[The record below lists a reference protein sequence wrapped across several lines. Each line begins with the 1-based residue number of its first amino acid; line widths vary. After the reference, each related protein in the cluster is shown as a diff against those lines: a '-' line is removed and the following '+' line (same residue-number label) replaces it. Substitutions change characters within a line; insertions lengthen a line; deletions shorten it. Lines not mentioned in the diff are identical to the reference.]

1 MKKLFVIAA
10 AAGLSFAATAS
21 TVTWG
26 AADATAV
33 DSSKITAGTFYLM
46 YASTAFDAS
55 KLTGETFSASTL
67 AAAGLDKTFDTFEY
81 SNTGTTFKKNNNIT
95 PTTTGV
101 AGGNGK
107 TVYEVLISSDGK
119 NIAWGQATMN
129 LAAAAGMN
137 QTKTLSASAF
147 TYVAASTPTPP
158 TPPDPGSI
166 PEPTSGLLL
175 LVGGAML
182 ALRRK
187 QK

>member
-26 AADATAV
+26 AKDATTIDA
-33 DSSKITAGTFYLM
+33 SKITEGTFYLM

-55 KLTGETFSASTL
+55 KLTGESFTADTL
-67 AAAGLDKTFDTFEY
+67 KTAGLDKTFDTFAY
-81 SNTGTTFKKNNNIT
+81 SNTGTVYKKNNAIT
-95 PTTTGV
+95 PSSTGV
-101 AGGNGK
+101 SAGTGL

-119 NIAWGQATMN
+119 NIAWGQTTMN
-129 LAAAAGMN
+129 LAAAAGVN
-137 QTKTLSASAF
+137 QGKTISSF
-147 TYVAASTPTPP
+147 NYVAA
-158 TPPDPGSI
+158 GSGGGGGENV

-175 LVGGAML
+175 LVGAGML

>member
-26 AADATAV
+26 ANDGSTI
-33 DSSKITAGTFYLM
+33 DSSKITEGTFYLM

-55 KLTGETFSASTL
+55 KLTGESFTADTL
-67 AAAGLDKTFDTFEY
+67 KTAGLDKQFDTFAY
-81 SNTGTTFKKNNNIT
+81 SSSNYKKKNNAIT
-95 PTTTGV
+95 PTSTGV
-101 AGGNGK
+101 SAGNGL

-119 NIAWGQATMN
+119 NIAWGQTTMN
-129 LAAAAGMN
+129 LAATAGVN
-137 QTKTLSASAF
+137 QGKTLASSAF
-147 TYVAASTPTPP
+147 SYVTASS
-158 TPPDPGSI
+158 GGGGENV

-175 LVGGAML
+175 LVGAGML

>member
-1 MKKLFVIAA
+1 MKKLFVFASAIALSIAA
-10 AAGLSFAATAS
+10 SAS

-26 AADATAV
+26 AQNASTI
-33 DSSKITAGTFYLM
+33 DSSKITEGTFYLM
-46 YASTAFDAS
+46 YSSTSFDAS
-55 KLTGETFSASTL
+55 AFTGESFSAATL
-67 AAAGLDKTFDTFEY
+67 AAAGLDKTFDTFAY
-81 SNTGTTFKKNNNIT
+81 SSTGTTQKKNNAIT
-95 PTTTGV
+95 PSSTGV
-101 AGGNGK
+101 SSGNGL

-129 LAAAAGMN
+129 LAATAGVN
-137 QTKTLSASAF
+137 QGKTLAAEAF

-158 TPPDPGSI
+158 GPGPV

-175 LVGGAML
+175 LVGAGML

>member
-10 AAGLSFAATAS
+10 AASLTFAATAS

-26 AADATAV
+26 ATAATSV
-33 DSSKITAGTFYLM
+33 DSSKITDGTFYLM
-46 YASTAFDAS
+46 YASTAFDSS
-55 KLTGETFSASTL
+55 KLTGESFSASTL
-67 AAAGLDKTFDTFEY
+67 AAAGLDKTFDTFDY
-81 SNTGTTFKKNNNIT
+81 SSTSYKKQNKGIT
-95 PTTTGV
+95 PTSTGV
-101 AGGNGK
+101 ASGNGL

-119 NIAWGQATMN
+119 NLAWGQTTMN
-129 LAAAAGMN
+129 LAASAGLN
-137 QTKTLSASAF
+137 QTKTLNSF
-147 TYVAASTPTPP
+147 TYVAAGGNTPP
-158 TPPDPGSI
+158 I

>member
-10 AAGLSFAATAS
+10 AASLSFAATAS

-26 AADATAV
+26 AKSATAV
-33 DSSKITAGTFYLM
+33 DSSKITEGTFYLM
-46 YASTAFDAS
+46 YASTAFDSS
-55 KLTGETFSASTL
+55 KLSGESFSASTL
-67 AAAGLDKTFDTFEY
+67 AAAGLDKTFDSFAY
-81 SNTGTTFKKNNNIT
+81 SSTGTFQKKNNAIT
-95 PTTTGV
+95 PSSTGV
-101 AGGNGK
+101 SSGNGK
-107 TVYEVLISSDGK
+107 TVYEVLISSDGQ
-119 NIAWGQATMN
+119 NLAWGQTTIN

-137 QTKTLSASAF
+137 QGKTMSSF

-158 TPPDPGSI
+158 TPPDPGPI

>member
-10 AAGLSFAATAS
+10 AASLSFAASAS
-21 TVTWG
+21 TVQWG
-26 AADATAV
+26 ASSATAI
-33 DSSKITAGTFYLM
+33 DSSKITEGTFYLM

-55 KLTGETFSASTL
+55 KLTGESFSADTL
-67 AAAGLDKTFDTFEY
+67 KTAGLDKTFDTFAY
-81 SNTGTTFKKNNNIT
+81 SSTGTTSKKNNAIT
-95 PTTTGV
+95 PSSTGV
-101 AGGNGK
+101 TAGTGK

-119 NIAWGQATMN
+119 NIAWGQTTIN

-137 QTKTLSASAF
+137 QNKMLDGSAF

-158 TPPDPGSI
+158 TPPDPGPI

>member
-10 AAGLSFAATAS
+10 AAGLSLAASAS

-26 AADATAV
+26 AYNSSTI
-33 DSSKITAGTFYLM
+33 DSSKITSGTFYLM
-46 YASTAFDAS
+46 YASSAFDAS
-55 KLTGETFSASTL
+55 KLTGESFSTETL
-67 AAAGLDKTFDTFEY
+67 KTAGLDKQFDTFAY
-81 SNTGTTFKKNNNIT
+81 SSTGTYQKKNNAIT
-95 PTTTGV
+95 PASTGV
-101 AGGNGK
+101 AAATGM
-107 TVYEVLISSDGK
+107 TVYEVLISDDGK
-119 NIAWGQATMN
+119 NLAWGQTTMN
-129 LAAAAGMN
+129 LANAAGMN
-137 QTKTLSASAF
+137 QPKTLSASAF

-158 TPPDPGSI
+158 TPGPDPL

>member
-10 AAGLSFAATAS
+10 AASLSFAATAS

-26 AADATAV
+26 AKNASSI
-33 DSSKITAGTFYLM
+33 DSSKITEGTFYLM

-55 KLTGETFSASTL
+55 KLTGESFSASTL
-67 AAAGLDKTFDTFEY
+67 ASAGLDKQFDTFAY
-81 SNTGTTFKKNNNIT
+81 SNTGTINKQNKAIT
-95 PTTTGV
+95 PTSTGV
-101 AGGNGK
+101 AAATGL
-107 TVYEVLISSDGK
+107 TVYEVLISSDGQ
-119 NIAWGQATMN
+119 NIAWGQTTMN

-137 QTKTLSASAF
+137 QTKTIGDF

-158 TPPDPGSI
+158 GPGPV

-175 LVGGAML
+175 LVGAGML

>member
-10 AAGLSFAATAS
+10 AASLSFAASAS

-26 AADATAV
+26 AQNASSVDA
-33 DSSKITAGTFYLM
+33 SKITEGTFYLM
-46 YASTAFDAS
+46 YASTAFDSS
-55 KLTGETFSASTL
+55 KLTGESFSAETL
-67 AAAGLDKTFDTFEY
+67 AAAGLDKTFDTFSY
-81 SNTGTTFKKNNNIT
+81 SNTGTTFKKNNAIT
-95 PTTTGV
+95 PSSTGV
-101 AGGNGK
+101 AAGNNK

-119 NIAWGQATMN
+119 NIAWGSATMN
-129 LAAAAGMN
+129 LAATPGVN
-137 QTKTLSASAF
+137 QGKTLASF

-158 TPPDPGSI
+158 TPPTPDI

>member
-10 AAGLSFAATAS
+10 AASLSFAATAS

-26 AADATAV
+26 AKDATTI
-33 DSSKITAGTFYLM
+33 DSSKITEGTFYLM

-55 KLTGETFSASTL
+55 KLTGESFSASTL
-67 AAAGLDKTFDTFEY
+67 ADAGLDKTFDSFAY
-81 SNTGTTFKKNNNIT
+81 SNTGTLNKQNKGIT
-95 PTTTGV
+95 PSSTGV
-101 AGGNGK
+101 SAGTGL
-107 TVYEVLISSDGK
+107 TIYEVLISSDGK
-119 NIAWGQATMN
+119 NIAWGQSTMN
-129 LAAAAGMN
+129 LAAAQGVN
-137 QTKTLSASAF
+137 QGKTLASSAF
-147 TYVAASTPTPP
+147 SYVAASAPTPP
-158 TPPDPGSI
+158 TPGPGPI

>member
-26 AADATAV
+26 ASDGTTI
-33 DSSKITAGTFYLM
+33 DSSKIASGTFYLM
-46 YASTAFDAS
+46 YASSAFDSS
-55 KLTGETFSASTL
+55 KLSGESFSASTL
-67 AAAGLDKTFDTFEY
+67 KDAGLDKTFDSFSY
-81 SNTGTTFKKNNNIT
+81 SSTTFQKTNTAIT
-95 PTTTGV
+95 PSSTGV
-101 AGGNGK
+101 AAGTGL

-119 NIAWGQATMN
+119 NLAWGQTTMN
-129 LAAAAGMN
+129 LAAAQGMN
-137 QTKTLSASAF
+137 QNKALSTFS
-147 TYVAASTPTPP
+147 YVAASTPTPP
-158 TPPDPGSI
+158 GPGPV

-175 LVGGAML
+175 LVGAGML

>member
-26 AADATAV
+26 V
-33 DSSKITAGTFYLM
+33 GSGSVIDSSKITEGTFYLM
-46 YASTAFDAS
+46 YASTAFDSS
-55 KLTGETFSASTL
+55 KLTGESFSASTL
-67 AAAGLDKTFDTFEY
+67 KDAGLDKTFDSFAY
-81 SNTGTTFKKNNNIT
+81 SATGTFQKKNNALT
-95 PTTTGV
+95 PTSTGV
-101 AGGNGK
+101 ASGSK

-119 NIAWGQATMN
+119 NIAWGQATIN
-129 LAAAAGMN
+129 LVAAVGMN
-137 QTKTLSASAF
+137 QPKTLDASGF
-147 TYVAASTPTPP
+147 TYVAA
-158 TPPDPGSI
+158 GSGGGGGENV

-175 LVGGAML
+175 LVGAGML

>member
-1 MKKLFVIAA
+1 MKKLFVIATA
-10 AAGLSFAATAS
+10 VGLSFAASAS

-26 AADATAV
+26 AANATV
-33 DSSKITAGTFYLM
+33 IDSSKITDGTFYLM

-55 KLTGETFSASTL
+55 KLTGESFSASTL
-67 AAAGLDKTFDTFEY
+67 ADAGLDKTFDSFAY
-81 SNTGTTFKKNNNIT
+81 SSTTFSKKNNAIT
-95 PTTTGV
+95 PNSTGV
-101 AGGNGK
+101 SAGNGK

-119 NIAWGQATMN
+119 NLAWGQTTIN

-137 QTKTLSASAF
+137 QNKGLNSF

-158 TPPDPGSI
+158 GPVDPVTPA

>member
-26 AADATAV
+26 AQDASAI

-46 YASTAFDAS
+46 YASTAFDSS
-55 KLTGETFSASTL
+55 KLTGETFTADTL
-67 AAAGLDKTFDTFEY
+67 KEAGLDKTFDSFAY
-81 SNTGTTFKKNNNIT
+81 SSTTFQKKNNAIT
-95 PTTTGV
+95 PTSTGV
-101 AGGNGK
+101 SAGNGK

-119 NIAWGQATMN
+119 NIAWGQTTMN
-129 LAAAAGMN
+129 LAATAGVN
-137 QTKTLSASAF
+137 QGKTLAASAF
-147 TYVAASTPTPP
+147 SYVTAGGGGGG
-158 TPPDPGSI
+158 GSGDV

-175 LVGGAML
+175 LVGAGML

>member
-10 AAGLSFAATAS
+10 AAGLSFSASAS

-26 AADATAV
+26 AANASSI
-33 DSSKITAGTFYLM
+33 DSSKISSGTFYLM
-46 YASTAFDAS
+46 YASTAFDSS
-55 KLTGETFSASTL
+55 KLSGESFSASTL
-67 AAAGLDKTFDTFEY
+67 KDAGLDKTFDSFEY
-81 SNTGTTFKKNNNIT
+81 SSTGTTFKKNNAIT
-95 PTTTGV
+95 PTSTGV
-101 AGGNGK
+101 AAGNNK
-107 TVYEVLISSDGK
+107 TIYEVLISSDGK

-129 LAAAAGMN
+129 LAATAGMN
-137 QTKTLSASAF
+137 QTKTLDGSAF

-158 TPPDPGSI
+158 GPGPI

>member
-26 AADATAV
+26 V
-33 DSSKITAGTFYLM
+33 GSGSVIDSSKITEGTFYLM
-46 YASTAFDAS
+46 YASTAFDSS
-55 KLTGETFSASTL
+55 KLTGESFSAETL
-67 AAAGLDKTFDTFEY
+67 AAAGLDKTFDTFAY
-81 SNTGTTFKKNNNIT
+81 SSTGTTYKKNNAIT
-95 PTTTGV
+95 PTSTGV
-101 AGGNGK
+101 AAGNGK

-119 NIAWGQATMN
+119 NIAWGSTTMN
-129 LAAAAGMN
+129 LAAATGLN
-137 QTKTLSASAF
+137 QQKTLDASGF
-147 TYVAASTPTPP
+147 TYVTAGGGGGG
-158 TPPDPGSI
+158 GSGDV

-175 LVGGAML
+175 LVGAGML

>member
-26 AADATAV
+26 V
-33 DSSKITAGTFYLM
+33 GSGSVIDSSKITEGTFYLM
-46 YASTAFDAS
+46 YASTAFDSS
-55 KLTGETFSASTL
+55 KLTGESFSASTL
-67 AAAGLDKTFDTFEY
+67 KDAGLDKTFDSFSY
-81 SNTGTTFKKNNNIT
+81 SSTGTTYKKNNAIT
-95 PTTTGV
+95 PTSTGV
-101 AGGNGK
+101 AAGNGK

-119 NIAWGQATMN
+119 NIAWGQTTMN
-129 LAAAAGMN
+129 LAAATGLN
-137 QTKTLSASAF
+137 QQKTLDASGF
-147 TYVAASTPTPP
+147 TYVAA
-158 TPPDPGSI
+158 GSGGGGGENV

-175 LVGGAML
+175 LVGAGML

>member
-10 AAGLSFAATAS
+10 AASLSFAASAS

-26 AADATAV
+26 AKNADSI
-33 DSSKITAGTFYLM
+33 DSSKITEGTFYLM
-46 YASTAFDAS
+46 YASTAFDS
-55 KLTGETFSASTL
+55 SQFSGESFSASTL
-67 AAAGLDKTFDTFEY
+67 AAAGLDKTFDSFSY
-81 SNTGTTFKKNNNIT
+81 SSTGTINKQNKAIT
-95 PTTTGV
+95 PTSTGV
-101 AGGNGK
+101 AAGTGL

-119 NIAWGQATMN
+119 NIAWGQSTMN
-129 LAAAAGMN
+129 LAAAAGVN
-137 QTKTLSASAF
+137 QGKTLGSF

-158 TPPDPGSI
+158 TPPDPGPI

-175 LVGGAML
+175 LVGAGML

>member
-10 AAGLSFAATAS
+10 AAGLSLAATAS

-26 AADATAV
+26 AYDGNTI
-33 DSSKITAGTFYLM
+33 DSSKITTGTFYLM

-55 KLTGETFSASTL
+55 KLTGESFSASTL
-67 AAAGLDKTFDTFEY
+67 ADAGLDKTFDSFAY
-81 SNTGTTFKKNNNIT
+81 SSSSYSKKNNAIT
-95 PTTTGV
+95 PTSTGV
-101 AGGNGK
+101 SGGNGK

-119 NIAWGQATMN
+119 NLAWGQTTMN

-137 QTKTLSASAF
+137 QAKTLNSF

-158 TPPDPGSI
+158 GPGPV

-175 LVGGAML
+175 LVGAGML

>member
-10 AAGLSFAATAS
+10 AASLSFAATAS

-26 AADATAV
+26 AYNASTIDA
-33 DSSKITAGTFYLM
+33 SKITEGTFYLM
-46 YASTAFDAS
+46 YASSAFDAS
-55 KLTGETFSASTL
+55 KLTGESFSASTL
-67 AAAGLDKTFDTFEY
+67 ADAGLDKTFDTFAY
-81 SNTGTTFKKNNNIT
+81 SSTGTTSKKNNAIT
-95 PTTTGV
+95 PTSTGV
-101 AGGNGK
+101 AGGSK

-119 NIAWGQATMN
+119 NLAWGSTTIN
-129 LAAAAGMN
+129 LAAAPGMN
-137 QTKTLSASAF
+137 QPKTLDGSAF

-158 TPPDPGSI
+158 GPGPV

>member
-1 MKKLFVIAA
+1 MKKLFVIAT

-26 AADATAV
+26 V
-33 DSSKITAGTFYLM
+33 GSGSVIDSSKITEGTFYLM

-55 KLTGETFSASTL
+55 KLTGETFSADTL
-67 AAAGLDKTFDTFEY
+67 KTAGLDKTFDTFEY
-81 SNTGTTFKKNNNIT
+81 SSTGTTYKKNNAIT
-95 PTTTGV
+95 PTSTGV
-101 AGGNGK
+101 AAGNGK

-119 NIAWGQATMN
+119 NIAWGSTTMN
-129 LAAAAGMN
+129 LAAATGLN
-137 QTKTLSASAF
+137 QQKTLDASGF
-147 TYVAASTPTPP
+147 TYVAAGGGG
-158 TPPDPGSI
+158 GSGDV

-175 LVGGAML
+175 LVGAGML

>member
-26 AADATAV
+26 AYNASSV
-33 DSSKITAGTFYLM
+33 DSSKITEGTFYLM

-55 KLTGETFSASTL
+55 KLTGESFSTETL
-67 AAAGLDKTFDTFEY
+67 KTAGLDKTFDSFAY
-81 SNTGTTFKKNNNIT
+81 SNTGTVYKKNNAIT
-95 PTTTGV
+95 PSSTGV
-101 AGGNGK
+101 SAGTGL

-119 NIAWGQATMN
+119 NIAWGQQTMN
-129 LAAAAGMN
+129 LAAAAGVN
-137 QTKTLSASAF
+137 QGKTLSSF
-147 TYVAASTPTPP
+147 NYVAASTPTPP
-158 TPPDPGSI
+158 GPGPV
-166 PEPTSGLLL
+166 PEPTSGLLF
-175 LVGGAML
+175 LVGAGML

>member
-10 AAGLSFAATAS
+10 AAGLSLAATAS

-26 AADATAV
+26 AKSATSI
-33 DSSKITAGTFYLM
+33 DESKITEGTFYLM
-46 YASTAFDAS
+46 YASTAFDSS
-55 KLTGETFSASTL
+55 KFTGESFSASTL
-67 AAAGLDKTFDTFEY
+67 EAAGLDKQFDTFAY
-81 SNTGTTFKKNNNIT
+81 SKTGTTQKKNNAIT
-95 PTTTGV
+95 PASTGV
-101 AGGNGK
+101 DAANGL

-119 NIAWGQATMN
+119 NLAWASTTMN

-137 QTKTLSASAF
+137 QAKTIGDF

-158 TPPDPGSI
+158 GPGPV

-175 LVGGAML
+175 LVGAGML

>member
-1 MKKLFVIAA
+1 MKMKKLFVIAA
-10 AAGLSFAATAS
+10 AASLSFAATAS

-26 AADATAV
+26 AYNASSI
-33 DSSKITAGTFYLM
+33 DSSKITEGTFYLM

-55 KLTGETFSASTL
+55 KLTGESFSADTL
-67 AAAGLDKTFDTFEY
+67 AAAGLDKTFDTFSY
-81 SNTGTTFKKNNNIT
+81 SNTGTTQKKNNAIT
-95 PTTTGV
+95 PTSTGV
-101 AGGNGK
+101 SSGNGL

-119 NIAWGQATMN
+119 NLAWASTTMN

-137 QTKTLSASAF
+137 QAKTIGDF

-158 TPPDPGSI
+158 GPGPV